1 MSCHEQTEY
10 IMVSTIANVN
20 STLDKISSATAAAK
34 RAGIK
39 ISTAFHG
46 DLFCC
51 VALESDIDRTIDLNS
66 QNANLKLNSLLK
78 HIYVVTPA
86 EQAMKGAH

>member
-1 MSCHEQTEY
+1 
-10 IMVSTIANVN
+10 MVSSTANIN
-20 STLDKISSATAAAK
+20 STLDKIASATAAAR

-51 VALESDIDRTIDLNS
+51 VAMENNINRTIDLNS
-66 QNANLKLNSLLK
+66 QRANLKLNALLK
-78 HIYVVTPA
+78 HIYCVTPSKV
-86 EQAMKGAH
+86 AMQGAH